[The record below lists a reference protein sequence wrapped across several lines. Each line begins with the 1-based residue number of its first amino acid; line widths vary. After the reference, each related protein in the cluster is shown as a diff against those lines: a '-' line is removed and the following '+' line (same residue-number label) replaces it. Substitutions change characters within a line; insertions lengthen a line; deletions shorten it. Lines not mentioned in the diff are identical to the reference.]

1 METLDRALELLEKSI
16 EIKEID
22 AFLLGAVN
30 LQEGTTRISY
40 NHREDLVSKSGN
52 LFLQVVVHLIR
63 QIADYNAVNKR
74 EFYDDLIDLL
84 ADDLIAGQ

>member
-1 METLDRALELLEKSI
+1 METLDRALDLLEKSI

-40 NHREDLVSKSGN
+40 NHSEDLVSKSGN
-52 LFLQVVVHLIR
+52 LFLHLVVHLIR
-63 QIADYNAVNKR
+63 QIAEYNVLNKKA
-74 EFYDDLIDLL
+74 FYDDLIDVL